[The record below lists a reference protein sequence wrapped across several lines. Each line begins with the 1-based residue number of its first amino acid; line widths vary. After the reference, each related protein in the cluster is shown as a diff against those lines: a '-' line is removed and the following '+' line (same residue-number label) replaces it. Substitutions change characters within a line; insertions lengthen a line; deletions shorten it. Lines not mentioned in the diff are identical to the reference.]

1 MPDIYDAA
9 EQVEQQQRDIALD
22 RARLVKPE
30 PEQLVVD
37 GVVYCIDCDDEVQP
51 ERLRAKPNAA
61 RCIHCQ
67 SIWER
72 KHGR

>member
-1 MPDIYDAA
+1 MTDIFDAA
-9 EQVEQQQRDIALD
+9 EQVEQRQRDTALA
-22 RARLVKPE
+22 RARQVTPE
-30 PEQLVVD
+30 PEQLVVS
-37 GVVYCIDCDDEVQP
+37 GVVLCIDCDDEVQP